1 MSGDSWQSAL
11 RREILPALRTIA
23 RGEGATPAQRFRAE
37 GFAAAISALGIAMPA
52 AVAAELC
59 SLYAEVLGDA
69 AAGYAAHEFLA
80 ADDAGVER
88 PCLPVR
94 LPRAPVFRGSAA

>member
-11 RREILPALRTIA
+11 RRELLPVLRTIA
-23 RGEGATPAQRFRAE
+23 RGEGAAPAQRFRGE
-37 GFAAAISALGIAMPA
+37 GFAAAISVLGIAPPA

-59 SLYAEVLGDA
+59 CLYAEVCSDA
-69 AAGYAAHEFLA
+69 AVAYAVHEFLV
-80 ADDAGVER
+80 ADDAGIER

-94 LPRAPVFRGSAA
+94 LPRAPVFPGSAA

>member
-1 MSGDSWQSAL
+1 MSDDGWRAAL
-11 RREILPALRTIA
+11 RREILPVLCTIA
-23 RGEGATPAQRFRAE
+23 RGEGAAPAQRFRGE
-37 GFAAAISALGIAMPA
+37 GFAAAICALDIATPA

-59 SLYAEVLGDA
+59 SLYAEVCGDA

>member
-1 MSGDSWQSAL
+1 MSGESWQAAL

-23 RGEGATPAQRFRAE
+23 GGEGAAPAQRFRAE
-37 GFAAAISALGIAMPA
+37 GFAAAICAFDMATPA
-52 AVAAELC
+52 AVAEELC
-59 SLYAEVLGDA
+59 RLYAEVLGDVA
-69 AAGYAAHEFLA
+69 AAYAAHEFLA

-94 LPRAPVFRGSAA
+94 LPRAPVFPGSAA

>member
-11 RREILPALRTIA
+11 RRELLPVLRTIA
-23 RGEGATPAQRFRAE
+23 RGEGAAPAQRFRGE
-37 GFAAAISALGIAMPA
+37 GFAAAISVLGIAPPA

-59 SLYAEVLGDA
+59 SLYAEVCSDA
-69 AAGYAAHEFLA
+69 AVAYAAHEFLA

-94 LPRAPVFRGSAA
+94 LPRAPVFPGSAA